1 MSGYT
6 AGSIQTNDLNEGDK
20 ASCNNGSN
28 GTVCGE
34 SESLGILEQFQRLYA
49 ERLKRLDGDSELAMH
64 TLKSWVH
71 DLTEQNTML
80 VRTVEDL
87 ERELLKRVDLMHEQ
101 LQKTSLVIKRNE
113 HLAKRE
119 KSEIELNLRQQVQ
132 HLQDDISSLL
142 GVINQ
147 ANQQGYWSVD
157 NVKLHTV
164 NKNLLPTSPKRTGQ
178 ALTTPDAAINNSQKN
193 INGDVDSLKNMLA
206 DKDAEILNLLERIE
220 EMQDIFTLT
229 SKRVKQAVETE
240 QKYMQEIALNCETE
254 CGDSQVECTYTA
266 TQESEMTPWVQERLK
281 QQQEQVSALISRVRD
296 LESDC
301 NVIKAER
308 DRLAEEASKPIPPQ
322 LSSDP
327 SMVNLSKDLETT
339 RQQLAEATRQVQLLA
354 SCVKELEK
362 KNYDTKAALTVE
374 VAEKHDQMLE
384 LRKEVHQL
392 DEQVKNANM
401 QTHFK
406 DNIIREMRNELKIA
420 RSKISCESRSDYDNK
435 SRRTTFPSIPE
446 ASSISDSGVDDGE
459 ISSSSHCV
467 QGEIDLLR
475 SQLDEQLKQI
485 LEKDQEVCA
494 QKKRVSH
501 LEKELA
507 DLQKSNK
514 PTSVSK
520 GPSITLRELEE
531 YRLCTV
537 EGQAAVEELRDEI
550 EAIINDLKIQE
561 SKVAEIQK
569 VSSSSKEILQS
580 AQLKLA
586 ETDAASLQKTL
597 GEAKDCIQEVHLKAE
612 DFLNERRAGEQRRA
626 TRERK
631 VDKLQEQLD
640 ASHDNMRDGIE
651 AMEQALAERY
661 EADRL
666 SQREFSDGSSY
677 HSCRDSDNS
686 SCLKQVERLEE
697 SNAELLSN
705 LTIMEHQKRD
715 AEEKAA
721 QCLREV
727 EKMKEQIS
735 RRSFTD
741 ELLHTKD
748 QTINELQGALDSTR
762 RQIRDLQSDYERTIR
777 ERDSIKNLL
786 EQQSNSGPLQVAELQ
801 SELARVRNQLST
813 LSSKQ
818 ALIEQ
823 YERRLKDSSDQAE
836 KLSSQ
841 LNSVALNLQAK
852 ETMLS
857 NKEEMIN
864 ILQDTLDRTREEM
877 KMLKDKSV
885 SKSPFALPW
894 KNGKKKTGPSSSS
907 VEKSDQDEA
916 AGTASGVPD
925 EQWQVVRDLKLDLS
939 EMLVQY
945 RDCFSEVSRQTR
957 WYRDLREAYQDLRLH
972 AENVKREALST
983 VNSSQREAE
992 VFRRQCQAQS
1002 LQICRLKEQVWKA
1015 EQGRHIAESET
1026 EELQGRLENYSQQIC
1041 QFKSRLESLQTQ
1053 LKETQARMEMSDEQV
1068 ELRELREFR
1077 EKWERAARSLADI
1090 DQQDKD
1096 YWAGLQW
1103 CESSESEDSQKREA
1117 RIEAAMGLLLVE
1129 AGRRRRRDA
1138 AGSDVGEAE
1147 AADNA
1152 GKDCESGST
1161 DEGSTKS
1168 RDQDRHQD
1176 RHQDRDRERDP
1187 KPFPEPPRCESQGQ
1201 LQGVLEENQQLR
1213 DQLGQLRAHNA
1224 ALASQLQEQ
1233 YVESARCLAG
1243 ISASLEDDPDTGG
1256 ALAAARKGL
1265 YDVRDLRAGSAK
1277 RSLPT
1282 PRRSW
1287 TGALLGPAG
1296 SLGRASRASSSG
1308 SSSSGRGGNPHARHT
1323 ASPEGPEGALG
1334 LAPWDYS
1341 DHADLCDSGFWVCVT
1356 MRCATWR
1363 YTRGYTVPPF
1373 SLRPIVIEISHR
1385 GALPRASRPLSRNP
1399 AQSSQSDCA
1408 GSVVIALQ
1416 SCKSPCQVA
1425 G

>member
-877 KMLKDKSV
+877 KMLKDKS
-885 SKSPFALPW
+885 
-894 KNGKKKTGPSSSS
+894 GPSSSS

-925 EQWQVVRDLKLDLS
+925 E
-939 EMLVQY
+939 
-945 RDCFSEVSRQTR
+945 
-957 WYRDLREAYQDLRLH
+957 
-972 AENVKREALST
+972 
-983 VNSSQREAE
+983 REAE

-1117 RIEAAMGLLLVE
+1117 RIEWTAVRQAAMGLLLVE